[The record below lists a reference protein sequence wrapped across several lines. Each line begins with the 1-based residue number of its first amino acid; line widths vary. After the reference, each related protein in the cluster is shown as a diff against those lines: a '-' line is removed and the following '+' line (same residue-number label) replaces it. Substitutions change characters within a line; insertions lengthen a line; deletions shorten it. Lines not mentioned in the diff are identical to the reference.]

1 MHNPEIVIITGAGG
15 GIGEG
20 VARSFARA
28 GWTVVVAEIDR
39 QRGQAVADSLA
50 DLGGQGRFIET
61 DVGDL
66 ASVRAMVERT
76 LSEFGRV
83 DVLVNNA
90 YPTGSGAT
98 SVSGISD
105 ERLAGSMTEGDLP
118 GGGDAGIQGADGGNA
133 GDDGRDPED
142 DSHGLQWRPGTGY
155 CAGGSVSRQR
165 GLTLHDRQYP
175 VCRRRWTYQWRALE
189 ALSQRSSRR
198 RCHACRRI
206 PALIG

>member
-105 ERLAGSMTEGDLP
+105 ERLAGSMTTRS
-118 GGGDAGIQGADGGNA
+118 AR
-133 GDDGRDPED
+133 GRRRRH
-142 DSHGLQWRPGTGY
+142 SRRGWRK
-155 CAGGSVSRQR
+155 
-165 GLTLHDRQYP
+165 
-175 VCRRRWTYQWRALE
+175 CRR
-189 ALSQRSSRR
+189 
-198 RCHACRRI
+198 
-206 PALIG
+206 